1 MTPPAVTLPAAF
13 LPDLRAR
20 LDALYGA
27 RLVRVV
33 LFGSYA
39 RGEATPESDVDVLV
53 VLRGETD
60 TYAEAWPLS
69 EIVYD
74 LIGGYGR
81 VASFV
86 AISEADFDDAE
97 WPLLSNV
104 RRDGLEL
111 TA

>member
-1 MTPPAVTLPAAF
+1 MTLPAAF

-39 RGEATPESDVDVLV
+39 RGEATPDSDVDVLV

-60 TYAEAWPLS
+60 SYAEADPLAG
-69 EIVYD
+69 VVVD
-74 LIGGYGR
+74 LIASYGI
-81 VASFV
+81 ATSFV
-86 AISEADFDDAE
+86 AIGEADFEEAA
-97 WPLLSNV
+97 WPLLTNV

-111 TA
+111 VA